1 MWRDPDDDPLSEE
14 ASEEEGSEEESS
26 EGEEGPAPGPSSAAG
41 AAAGSEPEQPLTREQ
56 RKALAKAR
64 KEAAIRKK
72 QEMERAAQPGDL
84 PPTDSDE
91 EEDDDDDDDIPP
103 NPNRTPNKPSSSKDG
118 TPELSRR
125 EREAVEA
132 QKARDKYM
140 KLHMEGKTEEARADL
155 ERLRLIREQREAAK
169 ARKEAE
175 KEEKEARMRE
185 KAALIAQRQQKLQQA
200 AAGKKGPPKKTK
212 K

>member
-1 MWRDPDDDPLSEE
+1 
-14 ASEEEGSEEESS
+14 
-26 EGEEGPAPGPSSAAG
+26 
-41 AAAGSEPEQPLTREQ
+41 
-56 RKALAKAR
+56 
-64 KEAAIRKK
+64 
-72 QEMERAAQPGDL
+72 MERAAQPGDL
-84 PPTDSDE
+84 PPTDSE
-91 EEDDDDDDDIPP
+91 EEDDEDDDDDIPP
-103 NPNRTPNKPSSSKDG
+103 NPNRTPNKSSKGDG
-118 TPELSRR
+118 TAELSRR

-200 AAGKKGPPKKTK
+200 AAGKKGPPKKSK